1 MSYKPFLPGNCANP
15 TGRPKKTQAQKDF
28 EEKSRQYLAEFGFE
42 QIKGF
47 ATGNDKK
54 AKQWALEVFLDRG
67 FGRAIQA
74 IDADIT
80 TRGPDPT
87 PESVAAQIAGI
98 VGGETGSGGGV
109 GIVVGEVAKP

>member
-1 MSYKPFLPGNCANP
+1 MSFRIDKNFALKYLLVGEDEHGN
-15 TGRPKKTQAQKDF
+15 
-28 EEKSRQYLAEFGFE
+28 
-42 QIKGF
+42 
-47 ATGNDKK
+47 
-54 AKQWALEVFLDRG
+54 ALEVFLDRG